1 VPAVRRRERTIAR
14 RSQPPRRTSTR
25 EPGSCPHRLAQI
37 AHKNEPVVASECPS
51 GRPLLIDSAPQ
62 TEFVLTHL
70 KQTTKKFLTGARTH
84 IRIFSFWTFTTQN
97 PSQLIHRLLIYLEE
111 KHPKSSASVNLF
123 LSRRFTRARFR
134 FNTRSV
140 CDNRRGNPYQIPK
153 TVPPE
158 NSTVTLF
165 LSRCFTRASFRFNT
179 RSVSDNRRGNPYQI
193 PKTVPPEN
201 STGVGSFLSRRFT
214 RASLRFCTRSA
225 PKVVGSAAFLPG
237 SAQNVESDVTYS
249 KQSTGKFLP
258 GATTHFRTF
267 NLMSSTTQN
276 PGRRLFFAVDSDERA
291 SHDTLASRLRNRA
304 ARTNKKMPNESWP
317 HNEVEALARELMSAY
332 ETGQMIA
339 VPPSARPGF
348 NLDTAYEVETLLKQS
363 REAAGHKAVGRK
375 VGYANKAM
383 WRVLKL
389 ETLVWAHMYD
399 ETVHYANNNSATL
412 AIANPRSLKIEPEIV
427 FGLKQP
433 VTGPASDAASA
444 LASVDWLAL
453 GFEIIDCP
461 FPDWKFQ
468 PSDFVASFGLHA
480 ALVVGERIP
489 VRPDT
494 MVNLLE
500 QLSVFKL
507 RISKGGKF
515 PESGDLVEQRSANNS
530 VTGGE
535 FVEEGSGKNSLK
547 SPALCL
553 AELSAAIA
561 RRFPS
566 YPLSAGE
573 IISTGTLTAGHLTVS
588 GDIWT
593 AEVEGLPL
601 PPLTL
606 RLITT
611 GGIQP

>member
-1 VPAVRRRERTIAR
+1 MRRGRI
-14 RSQPPRRTSTR
+14 QPRYSI
-25 EPGSCPHRLAQI
+25 GDNS
-37 AHKNEPVVASECPS
+37 
-51 GRPLLIDSAPQ
+51 
-62 TEFVLTHL
+62 
-70 KQTTKKFLTGARTH
+70 
-84 IRIFSFWTFTTQN
+84 
-97 PSQLIHRLLIYLEE
+97 
-111 KHPKSSASVNLF
+111 F
-123 LSRRFTRARFR
+123 LSRLPAVAGCFTRASLR

-140 CDNRRGNPYQIPK
+140 CDNRHRNPYQIPK
-153 TVPPE
+153 TVLPE
-158 NSTVTLF
+158 NSTITLF
-165 LSRCFTRASFRFNT
+165 LSRLPAVAGCF
-179 RSVSDNRRGNPYQI
+179 I
-193 PKTVPPEN
+193 
-201 STGVGSFLSRRFT
+201 
-214 RASLRFCTRSA
+214 RASLRFFTRPAS
-225 PKVVGSAAFLPG
+225 KVVVSAAFLPG
-237 SAQNVESDVTYS
+237 SAQNIECDVTYS

-258 GATTHFRTF
+258 GATTT
-267 NLMSSTTQN
+267 SSLSRDNAAFATQN
-276 PGRRLFFAVDSDERA
+276 PARRLFFTVDSHPSA

-317 HNEVEALARELMSAY
+317 HTEVEALARELKSAN

-339 VPPSARPGF
+339 VPPSARLGF
-348 NLDTAYEVETLLKQS
+348 DLNTAYEVETLLKKS

-383 WRVLKL
+383 WRLLKL

-399 ETVHYANNNSATL
+399 DTVHYADNNSATL
-412 AIANPRSLKIEPEIV
+412 TIANPRSLKIEPEIV

-433 VTGPASDAASA
+433 VTGAASDAASA

-461 FPDWKFQ
+461 FPEWKFQ

-480 ALVVGERIP
+480 ALVVGEKIP
-489 VRPDT
+489 VQPDN
-494 MVNLLE
+494 MVNLLD
-500 QLSVFKL
+500 QLSAFKL
-507 RISKGGKF
+507 RISKGGKL
-515 PESGDLVEQRSANNS
+515 PELGNPVERVGDSGEGGSAKNS
-530 VTGGE
+530 VTGEE

-573 IISTGTLTAGHLTVS
+573 IISTGTLTAGHPTVS

-606 RLITT
+606 RLVTT
-611 GGIQP
+611 GGVQP